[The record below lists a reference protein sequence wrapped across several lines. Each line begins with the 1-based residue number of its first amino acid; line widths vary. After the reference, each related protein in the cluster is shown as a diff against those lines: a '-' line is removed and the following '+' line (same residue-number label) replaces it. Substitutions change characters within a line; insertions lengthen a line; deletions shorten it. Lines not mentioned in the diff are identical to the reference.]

1 MPQTESGRGR
11 YCHRS
16 KGAALEQDARDER
29 DVINLGHQNSIKS
42 NLSGLPTSRLAR
54 FPVSLLIA
62 LCACLALIDFVSV
75 TPLSAESNNELIAEI
90 QQKYDQTHSLSA
102 DFHQKTRSQ
111 ATSMGTSAKGRLFFL
126 KPRAIRWD
134 YEQPKQQF
142 IINGDKAWLY
152 VPEEKTIYLY
162 NADQI
167 INSPVVLSFFSGLGQ
182 LREMFN
188 ITQLPSES
196 GPPPRQRLLL
206 LPRESESP
214 VSRITLFVDPQ
225 SHLVVGIQTQDPL
238 GNINEI
244 TFTNIQ
250 VNQPLMPSW
259 FDLEVP
265 EGVRLE
271 RQQAMPPQ

>member
-1 MPQTESGRGR
+1 M
-11 YCHRS
+11 H
-16 KGAALEQDARDER
+16 
-29 DVINLGHQNSIKS
+29 LGQQNSIKS
-42 NLSGLPTSRLAR
+42 NFPGLPTSRLAR

-62 LCACLALIDFVSV
+62 LCAFLAFVAFALV
-75 TPLSAESNNELIAEI
+75 TPLSAGSTNELIAKI

-102 DFHQKTRSQ
+102 DFLQKTRSR
-111 ATSMGTSAKGRLFFL
+111 AASMGTSARGRLFFL

-134 YEQPKQQF
+134 YEQPRQQF
-142 IINGDKAWLY
+142 VINEDKAWLY

-162 NADQI
+162 DAEQI

-182 LREMFN
+182 LGEMFR

-196 GPPPRQRLLL
+196 GPPPRHRLLL

-214 VSRITLFVDPQ
+214 VSQIILWVDPQ
-225 SHLVVGIQTQDPL
+225 SHHVVGIQTEDPL

-250 VNQPLMPSW
+250 VNEPLKPSW
-259 FDLEVP
+259 FALEVP
-265 EGVRLE
+265 DGVRLE

>member
-1 MPQTESGRGR
+1 MKVPTVCCLLPITHSAMR
-11 YCHRS
+11 Y
-16 KGAALEQDARDER
+16 
-29 DVINLGHQNSIKS
+29 
-42 NLSGLPTSRLAR
+42 
-54 FPVSLLIA
+54 A
-62 LCACLALIDFVSV
+62 LCAFFAFVAFVSV
-75 TPLSAESNNELIAEI
+75 PPLSAGPPNELIAEI
-90 QQKYDQTHSLSA
+90 QQKYDQTRSLSA
-102 DFHQKTRSQ
+102 DFFQKTRSR
-111 ATSMGTSAKGRLFFL
+111 AASMGTSARGRLFFL

-134 YEQPKQQF
+134 YEQPRQQF
-142 IINGDKAWLY
+142 IINEDKAWLY

-162 NADQI
+162 DADQI

-182 LREMFN
+182 LREMFS

-196 GPPPRQRLLL
+196 GPPPRHRLLL

-214 VSRITLFVDPQ
+214 VSQITLWIDPQ
-225 SHLVVGIQTQDPL
+225 SRLVVAIQTEDPL

-250 VNQPLMPSW
+250 VNQPLKPSW

-271 RQQAMPPQ
+271 HQQAMPPQ

>member
-1 MPQTESGRGR
+1 MI
-11 YCHRS
+11 H
-16 KGAALEQDARDER
+16 
-29 DVINLGHQNSIKS
+29 LGHQNSIKS
-42 NLSGLPTSRLAR
+42 NFLGLPTSRLAR
-54 FPVSLLIA
+54 FPVSLLTA
-62 LCACLALIDFVSV
+62 LCAFVVFLAFVAFVSV
-75 TPLSAESNNELIAEI
+75 TPLSAGSTSELIAKI

-102 DFHQKTRSQ
+102 DFHQKTRSR
-111 ATSMGTSAKGRLFFL
+111 ATSMGTSARGRLFFL

-134 YEQPKQQF
+134 YEQPRQQF
-142 IINGDKAWLY
+142 IINEDKAWLY

-162 NADQI
+162 DADQI

-188 ITQLPSES
+188 VTQLPSES
-196 GPPPRQRLLL
+196 GPPPRHRLLL

-214 VSRITLFVDPQ
+214 VSQITLFIDPQ
-225 SHLVVGIQTQDPL
+225 SHLVVGIQTEDPL

-250 VNQPLMPSW
+250 VNQPLKPSW
-259 FDLEVP
+259 FALEVP

>member
-1 MPQTESGRGR
+1 
-11 YCHRS
+11 
-16 KGAALEQDARDER
+16 
-29 DVINLGHQNSIKS
+29 LGHQNSIKS
-42 NLSGLPTSRLAR
+42 NLSGLPTSHLAR

-75 TPLSAESNNELIAEI
+75 TPLSAESTNELIAEI

-167 INSPVVLSFFSGLGQ
+167 INSPLVLSFFSGLGK
-182 LREMFN
+182 LGEMFS
-188 ITQLPSES
+188 ISQLPTES
-196 GPPPRQRLLL
+196 GPPPRLRLQL
-206 LPRESESP
+206 LPREAESP
-214 VSRITLFVDPQ
+214 VSQIFLWIDPRSYQ
-225 SHLVVGIQTQDPL
+225 VVGIQTEDPL
-238 GNINEI
+238 GNIKKI
-244 TFTNIQ
+244 TFSNIQ
-250 VNQPLMPSW
+250 LNPPLQPSW
-259 FDLEVP
+259 FALEVP

-271 RQQAMPPQ
+271 RQETMPVH

>member
-1 MPQTESGRGR
+1 M
-11 YCHRS
+11 H
-16 KGAALEQDARDER
+16 
-29 DVINLGHQNSIKS
+29 LGQQNSIKS
-42 NLSGLPTSRLAR
+42 NFPGLPTSRLAR

-62 LCACLALIDFVSV
+62 LCAFLAFVAFALV
-75 TPLSAESNNELIAEI
+75 TPLSAGSNNELIAKI

-102 DFHQKTRSQ
+102 DFLQKTRSR
-111 ATSMGTSAKGRLFFL
+111 AASMGTSARGRLFFL

-134 YEQPKQQF
+134 YEQPRQQF
-142 IINGDKAWLY
+142 VINEDKAWLY

-162 NADQI
+162 DAEQI

-182 LREMFN
+182 LGEMFR

-196 GPPPRQRLLL
+196 GPPPRHRLLL

-214 VSRITLFVDPQ
+214 VSQITLWVDPQ
-225 SHLVVGIQTQDPL
+225 SHHVVGIQTEDPL

-250 VNQPLMPSW
+250 VNEPLKPSW
-259 FDLEVP
+259 FALEVP
-265 EGVRLE
+265 DGFRLE